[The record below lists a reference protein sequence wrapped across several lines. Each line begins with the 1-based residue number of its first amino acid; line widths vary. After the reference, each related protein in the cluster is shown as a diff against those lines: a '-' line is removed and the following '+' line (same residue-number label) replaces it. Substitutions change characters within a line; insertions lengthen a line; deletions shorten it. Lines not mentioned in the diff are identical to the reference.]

1 MRSSTPI
8 FRLKREARLL
18 ARRENIPL
26 HEALDR
32 LAAGEGRRNWSL
44 LMQER
49 PTPARRFYEIL
60 QQGDLALIG
69 ARPRQGK
76 TLMGLQVLLEALK
89 AGRTAMFFTL
99 EYTRSDVLDRLQFL
113 GFDDMQLVDHLVIDT
128 SEAISAGYIASML
141 DDAPEGAIA
150 VVDYLQLLDRRRDT
164 PPLAEQMQLLAEFAC
179 RKGVILVFLAQID
192 RTYDARNEGPPRI
205 SHVRIAEPFDLK
217 IFAKTCFIQAGK
229 MLFGQR

>member
-18 ARRENIPL
+18 SRRENIPL

-49 PTPARRFYEIL
+49 PTPVQRFYESL
-60 QQGDLALIG
+60 RPGDLALIG

-99 EYTRSDVLDRLQFL
+99 EYTRRDVLERLQFL
-113 GFDDMQLVDHLVIDT
+113 GFNDTRLVDRLVIDT

-164 PPLAEQMQLLAEFAC
+164 PPLAEQMQLLVEFAC

-192 RTYDARNEGPPRI
+192 RSYDARNEGTPRI
-205 SHVRIAEPFDLK
+205 SDVRIAEPFDLT

-229 MLFGQR
+229 TLFGQR